1 MSHVIANVMTAAGVG
16 DVPEGINEISS
27 IYDYYLNIWIN
38 LIGTQ
43 KIDWEIAEKLIV
55 KLGQYSLIWS

>member
-16 DVPEGINEISS
+16 DVPEDINEISS

-43 KIDWEIAEKLIV
+43 KID
-55 KLGQYSLIWS
+55 